1 MIDGRRTA
9 HRILNI
15 AAGPLGRSGDGIDDD
30 IFPQRMLV
38 DSVRVYQRTD
48 GEKDDWTGAG

>member
-15 AAGPLGRSGDGIDDD
+15 DAGPLGRSGDGIDDD